1 MKRRQPSPSAL
12 LSRIRDHDFASHSD
26 GDLRLAL
33 RRLQSHE
40 VETATDGLLP
50 ECFAIVAEAIDR
62 RLGVWRIFDDS
73 RPADASAEDARIIAE
88 TTSDVARQR
97 THRRPGEILLP
108 AGFYQAARRQDENG
122 RLRFR
127 ATREQLL
134 AGIHL
139 FRGRVVQ
146 MDAGEGKTVA
156 IAFAAAL
163 HAVLGRAVH
172 VVTAND
178 YLAERDAALL
188 EPVFRSLGLSVGA
201 VPGYMEEGERRHIY
215 RRNIVYG
222 AMRELGFDFLR
233 DNLKSSTG
241 QRVQASLDVAIIDE
255 ADHALI
261 DEAFTPLIISGN
273 PMGGSRSAVR
283 VNGAVAEMIGL
294 QRELV
299 GELVEKLV
307 GEPAGRIDSPETP
320 PNSQP
325 RLLATLLLADP
336 DSPMLLQRLGARPR
350 LRRQT
355 WALAEDEYAT
365 LTDGLYYAIHPGN
378 RFVTLT
384 EKGREFL
391 ERRLDGFHDGEAAV
405 GLNGNGRRPLWERRK
420 RADTSARRVARRYA
434 LENQASQSL
443 GAHLLLKRDVDYL
456 VDSGGVHSG
465 GVHSGG
471 VHSGGVDSGG
481 VHSGVDEGG
490 IVLID
495 PHTGR
500 PKPDSIYQHGL
511 QSAVEAREGVPVHPE
526 RETLAQISVS
536 GYVSRYRQISGITGT
551 AASAAGELR
560 RKYGLEVAIVP
571 PVSPPKRF
579 DGPPAVYLTRDDK
592 LAAAVVEIAARH
604 RTGQPVLASTLTVE
618 QSEELGR
625 LLEGR
630 GIPHRVLNAVTTG
643 AEARIVRDAG
653 AFGAVT
659 VATHMAGRGTDIL
672 VESGLN
678 ARIARQ
684 CAAEIRRL
692 LTEEG
697 SDAGTVDVTCPSPD
711 NAAVLRAELDRADV
725 FDTMPV
731 AGGGLT
737 VSLRGGSGGRTG
749 RGRLDFALGLCVIGT
764 EIHDSGRITLQ
775 LNGRSGRQG
784 QFGLTQTFLSL
795 EDRLINLDADA
806 ILKLSACRRSDDDG
820 RAYYAGPEVTRRI
833 ERLQAAAE
841 HEAEAQRGLIQDYA
855 AELDRQTQLY
865 YQRRQQVIDSA
876 SEPGSITA
884 MCQEVAERVASRLA
898 AAYLGPETDGD
909 YALRFEAFS
918 EEARLDYA
926 VDCSPLYGLDL
937 SLVPRELAQ
946 LMTGRM
952 EQQASLL
959 NQSKGGGAVF
969 PEVARLLYLQVCG
982 DLWPGHIAILRDSVA
997 SQLLSSL
1004 NHKSAVAAYI
1014 RRSDEAWR
1022 GYWERVDGEFLSRLA
1037 TFPLSAPEAPQVAV
1051 SAETDLLLAQ
1061 EAAPPQGQ

>member
-12 LSRIRDHDFASHSD
+12 LSRIRDYDFASHSD

-33 RRLQSHE
+33 RRLQSRA

-62 RLGVWRIFDDS
+62 RLGVWRLFDDPC
-73 RPADASAEDARIIAE
+73 PADASAEDARIIAE

-122 RLRFR
+122 LLRFR
-127 ATREQLL
+127 ATGEQLL

-156 IAFAAAL
+156 IAIAAAL

-201 VPGYMEEGERRHIY
+201 VPGNMEEGERRHIY

-233 DNLKSSTG
+233 DNLKPSTG

-273 PMGGSRSAVR
+273 PLGGSRSAVR

-299 GELVEKLV
+299 GEL
-307 GEPAGRIDSPETP
+307 AGRIDSPETP

-336 DSPMLLQRLGARPR
+336 DSPMLLQRFAARPR
-350 LRRQT
+350 LRRQA

-384 EKGREFL
+384 ERGREFL
-391 ERRLDGFHDGEAAV
+391 ERRLDGFRDGEAAV

-420 RADTSARRVARRYA
+420 RADTSARRVAWRYA

-443 GAHLLLKRDVDYL
+443 SAHLLLKRDVDYL
-456 VDSGGVHSG
+456 VDSRGGHSG
-465 GVHSGG
+465 V
-471 VHSGGVDSGG
+471 VDPGGVD
-481 VHSGVDEGG
+481 SGVDEGG

-592 LAAAVVEIAARH
+592 LAAVVVEIAARH
-604 RTGQPVLASTLTVE
+604 RTGQPVLAGTLTVE

-625 LLEGR
+625 LLEER
-630 GIPHRVLNAVTTG
+630 GIPHQVLNAVTTPV
-643 AEARIVRDAG
+643 EASIVRDAG

-672 VESGLN
+672 VEPGLN

-684 CAAEIRRL
+684 CAAEIRRM

-711 NAAVLRAELDRADV
+711 HAAVLRAELDRTDV
-725 FDTMPV
+725 FDAMPA
-731 AGGGLT
+731 AGGGLS
-737 VSLRGGSGGRTG
+737 VSLRGGSGRRTG

-795 EDRLINLDADA
+795 EDRLINLDAEA

-865 YQRRQQVIDSA
+865 YQRRQQMIDSA

-884 MCQEVAERVASRLA
+884 MCGEVAERVASRLA

-909 YALRFEAFS
+909 YALRFEALA

-937 SLVPRELAQ
+937 SLAPRELAQ

-959 NQSKGGGAVF
+959 NQSKGGAAVF

-997 SQLLSSL
+997 SQLLGSL

-1061 EAAPPQGQ
+1061 EAPPRQGQ

>member
-12 LSRIRDHDFASHSD
+12 LSRIRDYDFASHSD

-33 RRLQSHE
+33 RRLQSRA

-62 RLGVWRIFDDS
+62 RLGVWRLFDDS

-127 ATREQLL
+127 ATGEQLL

-201 VPGYMEEGERRHIY
+201 VPGHMEEGERRHIY

-233 DNLKSSTG
+233 DNLKPSTG

-299 GELVEKLV
+299 GEL
-307 GEPAGRIDSPETP
+307 AGHIDSPETP

-336 DSPMLLQRLGARPR
+336 DSPTLLQRLGARPR

-355 WALAEDEYAT
+355 WALAEDEYTT

-384 EKGREFL
+384 ERGREFL

-456 VDSGGVHSG
+456 VDSGVVHSG
-465 GVHSGG
+465 V
-471 VHSGGVDSGG
+471 VDPGGVDSG
-481 VHSGVDEGG
+481 VDDGG

-526 RETLAQISVS
+526 RETLAQISAS
-536 GYVSRYRQISGITGT
+536 GYVNRYRQISGITGT

-579 DGPPAVYLTRDDK
+579 DGPPAVYLTREDK
-592 LAAAVVEIAARH
+592 LAAVVVELAARH

-625 LLEGR
+625 LLEER
-630 GIPHRVLNAVTTG
+630 GIPHRVLNAVTTPV
-643 AEARIVRDAG
+643 EASIVRDAA

-672 VESGLN
+672 VEPGLN

-684 CAAEIRRL
+684 CAAEIRRM

-711 NAAVLRAELDRADV
+711 HAAVLRAELDRADV

-731 AGGGLT
+731 AGGGLS

-820 RAYYAGPEVTRRI
+820 RAYYAGPEVARRI

-865 YQRRQQVIDSA
+865 YQRRQQMIDSA

-884 MCQEVAERVASRLA
+884 MCREVAEQVASRLA
-898 AAYLGPETDGD
+898 AAYLGPETDGGD
-909 YALRFEAFS
+909 YAPRFEALA
-918 EEARLDYA
+918 EEARLDFA

-946 LMTGRM
+946 LMTERM
-952 EQQASLL
+952 EQQASLP
-959 NQSKGGGAVF
+959 NQSKGGAAVF

-1022 GYWERVDGEFLSRLA
+1022 GYWERVEGEFLSRLA
-1037 TFPLSAPEAPQVAV
+1037 TFPLSAPESPQVAV

>member
-1 MKRRQPSPSAL
+1 MNRRQPSPSAL
-12 LSRIRDHDFASHSD
+12 LSRIRDHDFESHSD
-26 GDLRLAL
+26 GDLRLAV
-33 RRLQSHE
+33 RRLQSRA

-62 RLGVWRIFDDS
+62 RLGVWRLFDD
-73 RPADASAEDARIIAE
+73 PCPVDASAEDARIIAE

-122 RLRFR
+122 LLRFR
-127 ATREQLL
+127 ATGEQLL

-201 VPGYMEEGERRHIY
+201 VPGNMEEGERRHIY

-233 DNLKSSTG
+233 DNLKPSTG

-307 GEPAGRIDSPETP
+307 GELAGRIDSPETP

-384 EKGREFL
+384 ERGREFL

-420 RADTSARRVARRYA
+420 RADTSARRVAWRYA

-443 GAHLLLKRDVDYL
+443 SAHLLLKRDVDYL
-456 VDSGGVHSG
+456 
-465 GVHSGG
+465 
-471 VHSGGVDSGG
+471 VDSGG

-500 PKPDSIYQHGL
+500 PKPDSIYQRGL

-560 RKYGLEVAIVP
+560 RKYGLGVAIVP

-579 DGPPAVYLTRDDK
+579 DVPPAVYLTRDDK
-592 LAAAVVEIAARH
+592 LAAVVVEIAARH
-604 RTGQPVLASTLTVE
+604 RTGQPVLAGTLTVE

-625 LLEGR
+625 LLSER
-630 GIPHRVLNAVTTG
+630 GIPHQVLNAVTTPV
-643 AEARIVRDAG
+643 EASIVRDAG

-672 VESGLN
+672 VEPGLN

-684 CAAEIRRL
+684 CAAEIRRM

-697 SDAGTVDVTCPSPD
+697 SHAGTVDVTCPSPD
-711 NAAVLRAELDRADV
+711 HAAVLGAELDRADV

-731 AGGGLT
+731 AGGGLS

-820 RAYYAGPEVTRRI
+820 RTYYVGPEVARRI

-865 YQRRQQVIDSA
+865 YQRRQQMIDSA

-884 MCQEVAERVASRLA
+884 MCGEVAERVALRLA
-898 AAYLGPETDGD
+898 AAYLGPETDGGD
-909 YALRFEAFS
+909 YAQRFEALA
-918 EEARLDYA
+918 EEARLDYG

-946 LMTGRM
+946 LMTERM
-952 EQQASLL
+952 EQQASLP
-959 NQSKGGGAVF
+959 NQSKGGAAVF

-1061 EAAPPQGQ
+1061 EAPPRQGQ

>member
-26 GDLRLAL
+26 GDLRLAV
-33 RRLQSHE
+33 RRLQSRA

-62 RLGVWRIFDDS
+62 RLGVWRLFDDPC
-73 RPADASAEDARIIAE
+73 PADASAEDARIIAE
-88 TTSDVARQR
+88 TTSDVAQQR

-108 AGFYQAARRQDENG
+108 AGFYQAARRQDENA

-127 ATREQLL
+127 ATGEQLL

-178 YLAERDAALL
+178 YLAERDAELL
-188 EPVFRSLGLSVGA
+188 EPVYRSLGLSVGA

-241 QRVQASLDVAIIDE
+241 QRVQAGLDVAIIDE

-299 GELVEKLV
+299 GEMV
-307 GEPAGRIDSPETP
+307 GELAGRIDSPGTP

-325 RLLATLLLADP
+325 RPLATLLLADP
-336 DSPMLLQRLGARPR
+336 DSPMLLQRFAALPR
-350 LRRQT
+350 LRRQA

-384 EKGREFL
+384 ERGREFL
-391 ERRLDGFHDGEAAV
+391 ERRLDGFRDGEAAV
-405 GLNGNGRRPLWERRK
+405 GLNGNGRRPLWERRT
-420 RADTSARRVARRYA
+420 RADTSARRVAWRYA

-465 GVHSGG
+465 V
-471 VHSGGVDSGG
+471 VDPGGVD
-481 VHSGVDEGG
+481 SGVDEGG

-571 PVSPPKRF
+571 PVSPAKRF

-592 LAAAVVEIAARH
+592 LAAVVLEIAARH

-625 LLEGR
+625 LLGER
-630 GIPHRVLNAVTTG
+630 GIPHQVLNAVTTG

-653 AFGAVT
+653 AFGSVT
-659 VATHMAGRGTDIL
+659 VSTHMAGRGTDIL
-672 VESGLN
+672 VEPGLN

-692 LTEEG
+692 LTEVG

-711 NAAVLRAELDRADV
+711 HAAVLRAELDRADV

-731 AGGGLT
+731 AGGRLS

-820 RAYYAGPEVTRRI
+820 RTYYAGPEVTSRI

-865 YQRRQQVIDSA
+865 YQRRQQMIDSA

-884 MCQEVAERVASRLA
+884 MCREVAEQVASRLA
-898 AAYLGPETDGD
+898 AAYLGPETDGGD
-909 YALRFEAFS
+909 YAPRFEALA

-946 LMTGRM
+946 LMTERM

-959 NQSKGGGAVF
+959 NQSKDGAAVF

-1022 GYWERVDGEFLSRLA
+1022 GYWERVEGEFLSRLA

>member
-12 LSRIRDHDFASHSD
+12 LSRIRDYEFASHSD

-33 RRLQSHE
+33 RRLQSRA

-62 RLGVWRIFDDS
+62 RLGVWRLFDDS

-127 ATREQLL
+127 ATGEQLL

-201 VPGYMEEGERRHIY
+201 VPGHMEEGERRHIY

-233 DNLKSSTG
+233 DNLKPSTG

-299 GELVEKLV
+299 GEL
-307 GEPAGRIDSPETP
+307 AGHIDSPETP

-336 DSPMLLQRLGARPR
+336 DSPTLLQRLGARPR

-355 WALAEDEYAT
+355 WALAEDEYTT

-384 EKGREFL
+384 ERGREFL

-456 VDSGGVHSG
+456 VDSGVVHSG
-465 GVHSGG
+465 V
-471 VHSGGVDSGG
+471 VDPGGVDSG
-481 VHSGVDEGG
+481 VDDGG

-526 RETLAQISVS
+526 RETLAQISAS
-536 GYVSRYRQISGITGT
+536 GYVNRYRQISGITGT

-579 DGPPAVYLTRDDK
+579 DGPPAVYLTREDK
-592 LAAAVVEIAARH
+592 LAAVVVELAARH

-625 LLEGR
+625 LLEER
-630 GIPHRVLNAVTTG
+630 GIPHRVLNAVTTPV
-643 AEARIVRDAG
+643 EASIVRDAA

-672 VESGLN
+672 VEPGLN

-684 CAAEIRRL
+684 CAAEIRRM

-711 NAAVLRAELDRADV
+711 HAAVLRAELDRADV

-731 AGGGLT
+731 AGGGLS

-820 RAYYAGPEVTRRI
+820 RAYYAGPEVARRI

-865 YQRRQQVIDSA
+865 YQRRQQMIDSA

-884 MCQEVAERVASRLA
+884 MCREVAEQVASRLA
-898 AAYLGPETDGD
+898 AAYLGPETDGGD
-909 YALRFEAFS
+909 YAPRFEALA
-918 EEARLDYA
+918 EEARLDFA

-946 LMTGRM
+946 LMTERM
-952 EQQASLL
+952 EQQASLP
-959 NQSKGGGAVF
+959 NQSKGGAAVF

-1022 GYWERVDGEFLSRLA
+1022 GYWERVEGEFLSRLA
-1037 TFPLSAPEAPQVAV
+1037 TFPLSAPESPQVAV

>member
-12 LSRIRDHDFASHSD
+12 LSRIRDYDFASHSD

-33 RRLQSHE
+33 RRLQSRA

-62 RLGVWRIFDDS
+62 RLGVWRLFDDS

-127 ATREQLL
+127 ATGEQLL

-201 VPGYMEEGERRHIY
+201 VPGHMEEGERRHIY

-233 DNLKSSTG
+233 DNLKPSTG

-299 GELVEKLV
+299 GEL
-307 GEPAGRIDSPETP
+307 AGHIDSPETP

-336 DSPMLLQRLGARPR
+336 DSPTLLQRLGARPR

-355 WALAEDEYAT
+355 WALAEDEYTT

-384 EKGREFL
+384 ERGREFL

-456 VDSGGVHSG
+456 VDSGVVHSG
-465 GVHSGG
+465 V
-471 VHSGGVDSGG
+471 VDPGGVDSG
-481 VHSGVDEGG
+481 VDDGG

-526 RETLAQISVS
+526 RETLAQISAS
-536 GYVSRYRQISGITGT
+536 GYVNRYRQISGITGT

-579 DGPPAVYLTRDDK
+579 DGPPAVYLTREDK
-592 LAAAVVEIAARH
+592 LAAVVVELAARH

-625 LLEGR
+625 LLEER
-630 GIPHRVLNAVTTG
+630 GIPHRVLNAVTTPV
-643 AEARIVRDAG
+643 EASIVRDAG

-672 VESGLN
+672 VEPGLN

-684 CAAEIRRL
+684 CAAEIRRM

-711 NAAVLRAELDRADV
+711 HAAVLRAELDRADV

-731 AGGGLT
+731 AGGGLS

-820 RAYYAGPEVTRRI
+820 RAYYAGPEVARRI

-865 YQRRQQVIDSA
+865 YQRRQQMIDSA

-884 MCQEVAERVASRLA
+884 MCREVAEQVASRLA
-898 AAYLGPETDGD
+898 AAYLGPETDGGD
-909 YALRFEAFS
+909 YAPRFEALA
-918 EEARLDYA
+918 EEARLDFA

-946 LMTGRM
+946 LMTERM
-952 EQQASLL
+952 EQQASLP
-959 NQSKGGGAVF
+959 NQSKGGAAVF

-1022 GYWERVDGEFLSRLA
+1022 GYWERVEGEFLSRLA
-1037 TFPLSAPEAPQVAV
+1037 TFPLSAPESPQVAV